1 MDINEIVDKNFPRG
15 SPIHIDFLANA
26 SNIVVRL
33 TGSLDLQSSSALQ
46 DMLSS
51 IIAEMGLGVRL
62 VVDLGSVPYIPS
74 AGVGALTMALTNA
87 KKRDITFQLY
97 RIQPKVRAVFELLG
111 FMSFF
116 EEAVGDV

>member
-1 MDINEIVDKNFPRG
+1 MDIEEIVVKNFPLG
-15 SPIHIDFLANA
+15 SPVHIDFLADA
-26 SNIVVRL
+26 RRIVIRL
-33 TGSLDLQSSSALQ
+33 IGSLDLQSSSALQ

-51 IIAEMGLGVRL
+51 IIAGMGLGVRL

-87 KKRDITFQLY
+87 KKRDITFQLSH
-97 RIQPKVRAVFELLG
+97 IQPKVRAVFELLG

-116 EEAVGDV
+116 EEATGDD